1 MRWESISTSGPQK
14 GAVARLEEGWGGS
27 LTKPRTSP
35 HSASLPNAE
44 AGHTAEFQPPHSPP
58 ILRASCVSP
67 HPRVPMKDGQ
77 LTNSGRPSEKE
88 KHVGIPD
95 LLVRHERLVHPLES
109 NSSRTENRIKPS
121 VEVSSTPAPILPP
134 APTHDNQVL
143 ELPEPVGVQT
153 PSVPRPDVSV
163 HPSQIAEPTQFNP
176 SWGYDLNLLSHAA
189 SHVALEG
196 QQEAVSPIRKPSAV
210 VVEKP
215 IAENYGVEPSILD
228 LADLGDPV
236 QDFTVFL
243 ESVGLSSDWD
253 SGTFSTVVEQESILP
268 GPIPPPAFD
277 TKQSINPPRYNN
289 GDLLSDQRTST
300 DEAPSFSNF
309 GSRLPSLQPES
320 RDPEDRLG
328 IPDEAAQTRPAWDVS
343 NQDRQLFIA
352 RLEDFANVLPKSF
365 VPPSRHA
372 LSRFFAGYIN
382 GLNEHLPFIHVPTLS
397 VARCPPELSLALA
410 AAGSHYRF
418 ENNRGIDLFYA
429 SKSILLERIRRR
441 DARRVPQVSWGF
453 GGSNPGLHAP
463 RTPSSISN
471 PGNSPFQQPY
481 LSAVDGDTY
490 PEEDSDAQMEIIR
503 TFLLLT
509 VFASWERHPD
519 LLREILALQSTL
531 ARLVRD
537 HGLVESAPSV
547 ENISWEDWVHKEAE
561 RRTKLIVYCFFNL
574 HSIMYNIPPLILN
587 SELKLNM
594 PAPAEEWKA
603 PNAAQ
608 WRRLHRSRL
617 GGDMSFQEA
626 LMKLFIK
633 VPQNNAPNSI
643 SPLGNY
649 VLIHAIIQ
657 QIFFARQLCL
667 SSPLMPGTSLRPED
681 LSVLDSSLSA
691 WKTGWRRTPESSIDP
706 QSPAGPIA
714 FTSTALLG
722 LAYIRL
728 HLDLGPCRK
737 LVTQD
742 PSQIAR
748 ALNESPPVVRSPRL
762 TMALLHSAHALS
774 IPVRLGIDFVAKTHS
789 FFWSIQHSICSLECA
804 FLLSRWLLAIPATQT
819 EQRLSDHERKLL
831 LWVKSMME
839 ETDMVFNV
847 ANIGDIDF
855 INDSLKVKQLSVAV
869 VRVWSR
875 TFKGN
880 TSWPIVDLIGS
891 SLEIYADFLEM

>member
-1 MRWESISTSGPQK
+1 MEASRTATGRVRKKSSSASRKSLSCEYCSRSF
-14 GAVARLEEGWGGS
+14 ARLEH
-27 LTKPRTSP
+27 LQRHLRT
-35 HSASLPNAE
+35 
-44 AGHTAEFQPPHSPP
+44 HT
-58 ILRASCVSP
+58 
-67 HPRVPMKDGQ
+67 
-77 LTNSGRPSEKE
+77 KE
-88 KHVGIPD
+88 KPFSCDICSKSFARSD
-95 LLVRHERLVHPLES
+95 LLVRHERLVHPSET
-109 NSSRTENRIKPS
+109 NNATRAENRITAP
-121 VEVSSTPAPILPP
+121 VEVPPTPATILPP
-134 APTHDNQVL
+134 PPTHDNRIL
-143 ELPEPVGVQT
+143 DLPESVAVQSPV
-153 PSVPRPDVSV
+153 VPRADVPV
-163 HPSQIAEPTQFNP
+163 HSAQIAEPAQFNP

-196 QQEAVSPIRKPSAV
+196 QQEPLGQMRKPPIQD
-210 VVEKP
+210 KP
-215 IAENYGVEPSILD
+215 ITENYGVEPSILD

-253 SGTFSTVVEQESILP
+253 SGMFQTVEAEPILP
-268 GPIPPPAFD
+268 GPIPPFD
-277 TKQSINPPRYNN
+277 PKQPMSTQRFN
-289 GDLLSDQRTST
+289 GDMIGDQRTT
-300 DEAPSFSNF
+300 TEEAPSFSNF
-309 GSRLPSLQPES
+309 GSRLPSLQPEPQDS
-320 RDPEDRLG
+320 EDR
-328 IPDEAAQTRPAWDVS
+328 PVVSDEVTQPRPAWDVS
-343 NQDRQLFIA
+343 NQDRQLFVA
-352 RLEDFANVLPKSF
+352 RLEDFAHVLPKGF

-372 LSRFFAGYIN
+372 MSRFFAGYIN

-418 ENNRGIDLFYA
+418 ENSRGIELFYA
-429 SKSILLERIRRR
+429 SKAILIERIRRR
-441 DARRVPQVSWGF
+441 DARRVPQVPWGF
-453 GGSNPGLHAP
+453 GPPPSVVHPSRAS
-463 RTPSSISN
+463 SSISN
-471 PGNSPFQQPY
+471 PGSSPFQQPFIAPAD
-481 LSAVDGDTY
+481 SATY
-490 PEEDSDAQMEIIR
+490 PGEDSDAQMEIIR

-509 VFASWERHPD
+509 VFASWERHPE

-537 HGLVESAPSV
+537 HGLTETAHSPD
-547 ENISWEDWVHKEAE
+547 NIGWEDWVHHESE

-603 PNAAQ
+603 SSAVQ
-608 WRRLHRSRL
+608 WRRLHRSRV
-617 GGDMSFQEA
+617 GGDISFQEA
-626 LMKLFIK
+626 FMKLFIK
-633 VPQNNAPNSI
+633 APQSNVATPI

-667 SSPLMPGTSLRPED
+667 SSPLMSGTSLRPED
-681 LSVLDSSLSA
+681 LSVLDASLGA
-691 WKTGWRRTPESSIDP
+691 WKAGWRRTPESSIDP

-728 HLDLGPCRK
+728 HLDLGPCRR

-742 PSQIAR
+742 PLQIAR
-748 ALNESPPVVRSPRL
+748 ALKDSPPVARSPKL

-804 FLLSRWLLAIPATQT
+804 FLLSRWLLAIPATQA

-839 ETDMVFNV
+839 ETDMAFSMPNT
-847 ANIGDIDF
+847 NELDF
-855 INDSLKVKQLSVAV
+855 VNDAFKVKQLSVAV

-891 SLEIYADFLEM
+891 SLELYADLLEM

>member
-1 MRWESISTSGPQK
+1 M
-14 GAVARLEEGWGGS
+14 
-27 LTKPRTSP
+27 
-35 HSASLPNAE
+35 
-44 AGHTAEFQPPHSPP
+44 
-58 ILRASCVSP
+58 
-67 HPRVPMKDGQ
+67 
-77 LTNSGRPSEKE
+77 
-88 KHVGIPD
+88 
-95 LLVRHERLVHPLES
+95 
-109 NSSRTENRIKPS
+109 
-121 VEVSSTPAPILPP
+121 
-134 APTHDNQVL
+134 
-143 ELPEPVGVQT
+143 
-153 PSVPRPDVSV
+153 
-163 HPSQIAEPTQFNP
+163 
-176 SWGYDLNLLSHAA
+176 
-189 SHVALEG
+189 
-196 QQEAVSPIRKPSAV
+196 
-210 VVEKP
+210 
-215 IAENYGVEPSILD
+215 
-228 LADLGDPV
+228 
-236 QDFTVFL
+236 
-243 ESVGLSSDWD
+243 
-253 SGTFSTVVEQESILP
+253 FSTAVEQEPLLP
-268 GPIPPPAFD
+268 GVIPPHCFD
-277 TKQSINPPRYNN
+277 PKHSMNPPKYNS
-289 GDLLSDQRTST
+289 GDIMGDQRTST
-300 DEAPSFSNF
+300 EDAPSFSNF

-320 RDPEDRLG
+320 QDPEDRSG
-328 IPDEAAQTRPAWDVS
+328 IPDETAQNRPAWDVS

-352 RLEDFANVLPKSF
+352 RLEDFAHVLPKGF

-397 VARCPPELSLALA
+397 VARCAPELSLALA

-429 SKSILLERIRRR
+429 SKSILLERLRRR
-441 DARRVPQVSWGF
+441 DSRRMPQVPWGF
-453 GGSNPGLHAP
+453 GGPSPALHYS
-463 RTPSSISN
+463 RTSSSISN
-471 PGNSPFQQPY
+471 PGSSPFQQPY
-481 LSAVDGDTY
+481 ISTVDSATY
-490 PEEDSDAQMEIIR
+490 PGEDSVAQMEIIR

-509 VFASWERHPD
+509 VFASWERHPE

-537 HGLVESAPSV
+537 HGLNESITSPDT
-547 ENISWEDWVHKEAE
+547 ISWEDWVTREAD
-561 RRTKLIVYCFFNL
+561 RRTKFIVYCFFNL
-574 HSIMYNIPPLILN
+574 HSIMYNIPPLILS

-594 PAPAEEWKA
+594 PGPAGEWKA

-608 WRRLHRSRL
+608 WRRLHRSRV
-617 GGDMSFQEA
+617 GGDTSFQEA
-626 LMKLFIK
+626 FMKLFIK
-633 VPQNNAPNSI
+633 SPQSNSVAPI

-667 SSPLMPGTSLRPED
+667 SSPQMSGTSLRPED
-681 LSVLDSSLSA
+681 LSALDSSLSS
-691 WKTGWRRTPESSIDP
+691 WKAGWRRTPESSIDP

-742 PSQIAR
+742 PLQIAR
-748 ALNESPPVVRSPRL
+748 ALKESTPLVVRNPRL

-804 FLLSRWLLAIPATQT
+804 FLLSRWLLVIPATRA
-819 EQRLSDHERKLL
+819 EQGLSDHERKLL

-839 ETDMVFNV
+839 ETDMVFDM
-847 ANIGDIDF
+847 ANMGETDF
-855 INDSLKVKQLSVAV
+855 INDPLKLKELSVAV

-891 SLEIYADFLEM
+891 SLEIYADLLES